1 LSEIWLAVIFVDD
14 FAKWLRRGDP
24 GNENGDG
31 NS

>member
-1 LSEIWLAVIFVDD
+1 MSEICIAVIFIND
-14 FAKWLRRGDP
+14 FAKWLRRVDL